1 MATKLSDMQRILLS
15 TASQRDDSHV
25 LPLPETLKGKEGP
38 SKPALAALLKKG
50 LISETHTENPA
61 QQWREDGDHRIGLVL
76 TASGL
81 AAIGAADGPADKV
94 GSVPAS
100 VSNAKPDPVRAGTK
114 SARVVELLSRKDG
127 ATILDLVEA
136 TGWLPH
142 TARAALTGLKKKG
155 HAIARETRDGA
166 SVYRIPSAPAR

>member
-1 MATKLSDMQRILLS
+1 MKTKLSDMQRILLS
-15 TASQRDDSHV
+15 AASQREDAHV

-50 LISETHTENPA
+50 LISETHTKNPA
-61 QQWREDGDHRIGLVL
+61 QQWREDGDHRMGLVI

-81 AAIGAADGPADKV
+81 AAIGAADGPADKIGPV
-94 GSVPAS
+94 TSSQA
-100 VSNAKPDPVRAGTK
+100 NAKPDPLRAGTK

-127 ATILDLVEA
+127 ATIADLVEA

-155 HAIARETRDGA
+155 HAVVREAKDGA
-166 SVYRIPSAPAR
+166 SFYRIDAGAAQ